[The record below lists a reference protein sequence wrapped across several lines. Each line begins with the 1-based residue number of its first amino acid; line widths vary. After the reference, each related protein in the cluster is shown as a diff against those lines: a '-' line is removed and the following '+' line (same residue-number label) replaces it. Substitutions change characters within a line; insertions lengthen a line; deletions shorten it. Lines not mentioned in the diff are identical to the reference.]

1 MLISERTFC
10 SIIKRMEKEGDAVDQ
25 INHQINLSFPSA
37 RDFFDA
43 SCFCNFPLQD
53 LIVQALEEV
62 FEDQETGLIWDWLN
76 SGHPISDKELQQ
88 SIQELYH
95 QLVENYREKMYL

>member
-1 MLISERTFC
+1 MLINERTFC
-10 SIIKRMEKEGDAVDQ
+10 NILKRMVKEENAVDL
-25 INHQINLSFPSA
+25 INHQIEISFPSA

-53 LIVQALEEV
+53 FIIEALEEV
-62 FEDQETGLIWDWLN
+62 FEDRETGLIWNWLN
-76 SGHPISDKELQQ
+76 SGHPTSDKEFQQ

-95 QLVENYREKMYL
+95 QLVENYRKKMYL